1 MKKIVWIAMIIG
13 WFCFS
18 IPTQAAEN
26 TEEIQ
31 DEILDAFEFDEMEAY
46 LQEIMPEEKQGFLD
60 MVKNFI
66 SGDTKLTW
74 QNLWELFTG
83 QLLYELSVSKTS
95 IVSLLAI
102 ALIAALFHNF
112 AGVFKNSHA
121 AEIGFFVLYLLL
133 ITICL
138 NSFRALVDSM
148 LLGLE
153 SLLGFLKLLGP
164 IYFFAVAIATGSAT
178 SVTFYTFILLLVCV
192 VELVIFNILVPVVQL
207 YIMIRILNNL
217 SPEQYLSKLAD
228 LFQTLVSWALKT
240 LLGAVI
246 GINLIQ
252 GMLNP
257 AIDSVKRSVLTRGG
271 ESIPIVGNL
280 LGGTAEVVLGTAKLI
295 QNGIGAVGAMICV
308 IICMSPVVKMV
319 VVTLLYKLTAAL
331 VQPISDK
338 RIVGCISSMADGT
351 AMLLKVILTSGVLFL
366 ITIAMVANT
375 TT

>member
-1 MKKIVWIAMIIG
+1 MKRILWIAIIVG

-18 IPTQAAEN
+18 IPAQAAQES
-26 TEEIQ
+26 EEIEN
-31 DEILDAFEFDEMEAY
+31 EILDAFEFEEMEAY

-60 MVKNFI
+60 MVQNFI

-74 QNLWELFTG
+74 KSLWETFTG
-83 QLLYELSVSKTS
+83 QFLYELSISKNS

-102 ALIAALFHNF
+102 TLIAALFHNF

-121 AEIGFFVLYLLL
+121 SEIGFFVLYLLL

-148 LLGLE
+148 LLGLDA
-153 SLLGFLKLLGP
+153 LLGFLKLLGP
-164 IYFFAVAIATGSAT
+164 LYFFAVAIATGSAT

-192 VELVIFNILVPVVQL
+192 VELLIFNIVVPIVQL

-228 LFQTLVSWALKT
+228 FFQTVISWVLKT
-240 LLGAVI
+240 LLGTVI

-257 AIDSVKRSVLTRGG
+257 AIDSVKRSILTRGG
-271 ESIPIVGNL
+271 ESLPIVGNL

-295 QNGIGAVGAMICV
+295 QNGIGAVGAIVCV
-308 IICMSPVVKMV
+308 MICMSPVVKMV

-331 VQPISDK
+331 VQPVSDK

-351 AMLLKVILTSGVLFL
+351 AMLLKVLLTSAVLFL